1 MPIPPKDSA
10 KENRTI
16 KLLPQEKEGDCRFD
30 SRFVATATAITK
42 FGVAVI
48 ATAHTMLLNEVR
60 QKGGLDYLQVFEI
73 DGERLWF
80 IDDVSH
86 VTCLLP
92 DDY

>member
-1 MPIPPKDSA
+1 MPIPRKDSV
-10 KENRTI
+10 KENGTI
-16 KLLPQEKEGDCRFD
+16 KLLTQDKEGDCRFD
-30 SRFVATATAITK
+30 SQFVATATVIAK